1 MRFERDARTFV
12 PALSPRSDFESS
24 NLSPRSFGSDFD
36 SDFESSYDTEYCDF
50 DEERATVPRKALKL
64 LSGGKITS
72 AQFRLLISA
81 RGVVPAETVDS
92 AASSSRR
99 SRSRRSSTS
108 SSWCPRRLAGS
119 GTAKT
124 KRSGRSRSR
133 TQSGL
138 DAGPHLV
145 LVVSFAVCLLFAAWE
160 IGLIR
165 GVENRKTRRMFDR
178 GMTAAASSREGHLPQ
193 AAHELL
199 PPSHHGGSRTPSIH
213 SRSRSASAPTQPAFV
228 TSADILESINAHRD
242 VKIIEE
248 EEDHDAA
255 SLDAHFH
262 SMIQHGVGLVLNEM
276 GDAVVVPASQ
286 RVNATHWHGLRKE
299 VVGGW
304 EEEEET
310 GMSLTGGREIS
321 AMDAD
326 DWD

>member
-1 MRFERDARTFV
+1 
-12 PALSPRSDFESS
+12 
-24 NLSPRSFGSDFD
+24 
-36 SDFESSYDTEYCDF
+36 
-50 DEERATVPRKALKL
+50 
-64 LSGGKITS
+64 
-72 AQFRLLISA
+72 
-81 RGVVPAETVDS
+81 
-92 AASSSRR
+92 
-99 SRSRRSSTS
+99 
-108 SSWCPRRLAGS
+108 
-119 GTAKT
+119 
-124 KRSGRSRSR
+124 
-133 TQSGL
+133 
-138 DAGPHLV
+138 
-145 LVVSFAVCLLFAAWE
+145 
-160 IGLIR
+160 
-165 GVENRKTRRMFDR
+165 
-178 GMTAAASSREGHLPQ
+178 
-193 AAHELL
+193 
-199 PPSHHGGSRTPSIH
+199 
-213 SRSRSASAPTQPAFV
+213 V